1 MSKLIGNSAKIN
13 KLPDRVTDINLADR
27 LIKFNEKEHM
37 LNIAELTIKYFN
49 DKCKVGKTQ
58 HKTPESLRAAKKW
71 ESSGQ
76 KPVNYW
82 SEERLKQEIAKGVPF
97 SASVYLPNN
106 NICGITIFN
115 RTGEIKFGNAIINM
129 NTRGG
134 LFWDALHITVVV
146 YKDTYITV
154 IGNHCIVKSIFQEG
168 YGALVPCNVIYLGDD
183 EEEVLK
189 YMAKIHDSDANKR
202 TNQSALDRVVSQTH
216 AGDPVGED
224 TMKTMIALGYNV
236 KGQVVPN
243 GLDLKVVSSHQVVKG
258 LVNSYGFDVV
268 ERASNIMRYIWKND
282 EEINASAL
290 EVITR
295 TLHYFSSQINKV
307 GNGKDIFQA
316 FMNFKVKFTGMKQ
329 KSLLIET
336 GKNKDPM
343 ISVCKLINDFNDF
356 VCSESVLNAK
366 DEDGKPLRVKVQ
378 NNRPIG
384 LKLFTNIVPESE
396 LPNNISIL
404 KG

>member
-1 MSKLIGNSAKIN
+1 MSKLIGNSAKLN
-13 KLPDRVTDINLADR
+13 KLPDRVTKINLDDR

-37 LNIAELTIKYFN
+37 LNIADLTIKYFN
-49 DKCKVGKTQ
+49 EKCKIGKTLY
-58 HKTPESLRAAKKW
+58 KTPESLRTAKGW
-71 ESSGQ
+71 ELSGQ

-82 SEERLKQEIAKGVPF
+82 SEEQLKKEIAKGNPF
-97 SASVYLPNN
+97 SASVWLPNN
-106 NICGITIFN
+106 NICGITLFN
-115 RTGEIKFGNAIINM
+115 RTGEIKFVNAINNM

-146 YKDTYITV
+146 YKNTYITV

-168 YGALVPCNVIYLGDD
+168 YGALVPCNVIYLGDN

-295 TLHYFSSQINKV
+295 TLHYFSK
-307 GNGKDIFQA
+307 
-316 FMNFKVKFTGMKQ
+316 
-329 KSLLIET
+329 
-336 GKNKDPM
+336 
-343 ISVCKLINDFNDF
+343 
-356 VCSESVLNAK
+356 
-366 DEDGKPLRVKVQ
+366 
-378 NNRPIG
+378 
-384 LKLFTNIVPESE
+384 
-396 LPNNISIL
+396 
-404 KG
+404 

>member
-168 YGALVPCNVIYLGDD
+168 YGALVPCNVIYLGED

-216 AGDPVGED
+216 AGDKVGED

-236 KGQVVPN
+236 KDQVVKN

-258 LVNSYGFDVV
+258 LVNSYGFDLV
-268 ERASNIMRYIWKND
+268 ERASNIMRYVWDKD

-290 EVITR
+290 EVLTR
-295 TLHYFSSQINKV
+295 ALYYFSKEFSKV
-307 GNGKDIFQA
+307 CKNKDIFKY
-316 FMNFKVKFTGMKQ
+316 FIKYKKEYTGMKQ

-343 ISVCKLINDFNDF
+343 ISVCKLMNDFNDF
-356 VCSESVLNAK
+356 VCSDIVKEIK
-366 DEDGKPLRVKVQ
+366 DEDGRLLPVKVQ
-378 NNRPIG
+378 TNRPIG
-384 LKLFTNIVPESE
+384 FKLFTNKVPSSE
-396 LPNNISIL
+396 IPNNISIL
-404 KG
+404 RG